1 MLSLGLG
8 QGSGP
13 WGLFLLRRPPRAL
26 ALLPG
31 PALAPT
37 SVSPFLVGFISLVS
51 QPVSWSLHSCDTSLP
66 SPLAGTLFPQP
77 FKRLA
82 RFPEARPWHPHPS
95 AQGLRDSFTVCLPL
109 KRGPH
114 DAPSCQRLT
123 QPGVVEVEKG
133 LIQ

>member
-37 SVSPFLVGFISLVS
+37 SVSPFLVGFLSLVS

-66 SPLAGTLFPQP
+66 SPLAGTLLPQP

-82 RFPEARPWHPHPS
+82 RFSPS
-95 AQGLRDSFTVCLPL
+95 QSPAPGTHTHLPRACVTRSL
-109 KRGPH
+109 FVSH
-114 DAPSCQRLT
+114 
-123 QPGVVEVEKG
+123 
-133 LIQ
+133 

>member
-37 SVSPFLVGFISLVS
+37 SVSPFLVGFLSLVS
-51 QPVSWSLHSCDTSLP
+51 QPVSWSLHCCDTSLP
-66 SPLAGTLFPQP
+66 SPLAGTLLP
-77 FKRLA
+77 FKRPA
-82 RFPEARPWHPHPS
+82 RFSHSQSPAS
-95 AQGLRDSFTVCLPL
+95 
-109 KRGPH
+109 GPH
-114 DAPSCQRLT
+114 THRPRACVTRSLF
-123 QPGVVEVEKG
+123 VSH
-133 LIQ
+133 

>member
-13 WGLFLLRRPPRAL
+13 WGLFLFRRPPRAL

-37 SVSPFLVGFISLVS
+37 SVSPFLVGFLSLVS

-66 SPLAGTLFPQP
+66 SPLAGTLLPQP

-82 RFPEARPWHPHPS
+82 RFSPSQSPAPGTHTHRPRACVTRSLFVSH
-95 AQGLRDSFTVCLPL
+95 
-109 KRGPH
+109 
-114 DAPSCQRLT
+114 
-123 QPGVVEVEKG
+123 
-133 LIQ
+133 